1 VPPFAAAHM
10 WRIAIAFLIGVGC
23 TFYFL
28 RESQRPNASQRE
40 IPSGAEEPKL
50 KAVQSTGATISRND
64 PVASARSAQ
73 AAVVL
78 QPLKIKIPYG
88 ETVIPAGTSLPIVW
102 QDATRV
108 GVKYLDQVQTIPLS
122 GVRLVTVAVASSPS
136 VVATP
141 PKQADELAR
150 TRISQAAITSTF
162 NVSSLS
168 LEAHERATA
177 DGTQTRWTT
186 TYGSYHRDYRRQ
198 KKIILIVHDL
208 SRHAPPVTAHVYF
221 VARQVKD
228 DRRFIYNAKE
238 LPIELHGQLEATV
251 ETEMPTLDA
260 SETYHSFIN
269 ARYVSGADI
278 DGWIVVGEVSGKTFG
293 VKASGPAL
301 LDVAQH
307 RDILDKMVAES
318 DIRTHRQ

>member
-1 VPPFAAAHM
+1 M

-28 RESQRPNASQRE
+28 RESQRPNPSQRE

-108 GVKYLDQVQTIPLS
+108 GVKYLDQVQTIPLR

-150 TRISQAAITSTF
+150 TRISQAAITCIEPQPRSTRASHSRR
-162 NVSSLS
+162 NAYPLDDHLCVVSSRLPPPK
-168 LEAHERATA
+168 ENHFDRARTFTA
-177 DGTQTRWTT
+177 RAACNSTCVFCCSPGQRRPAIYLQCETASNRAPRSI
-186 TYGSYHRDYRRQ
+186 GSNCRVRDADARR
-198 KKIILIVHDL
+198 K
-208 SRHAPPVTAHVYF
+208 R
-221 VARQVKD
+221 
-228 DRRFIYNAKE
+228 N
-238 LPIELHGQLEATV
+238 LPQLHKCQ
-251 ETEMPTLDA
+251 
-260 SETYHSFIN
+260 IC
-269 ARYVSGADI
+269 
-278 DGWIVVGEVSGKTFG
+278 
-293 VKASGPAL
+293 
-301 LDVAQH
+301 
-307 RDILDKMVAES
+307 
-318 DIRTHRQ
+318 

>member
-1 VPPFAAAHM
+1 MPRFAAADM
-10 WRIAIAFLIGVGC
+10 WRIAIAFLLGVVC
-23 TFYFL
+23 ALYFL
-28 RESQRPNASQRE
+28 RESQRPNASQRG
-40 IPSGAEEPKL
+40 IPSVAEEPEV
-50 KAVQSTGATISRND
+50 KAVQSTGATISLND
-64 PVASARSAQ
+64 PVASPPPAQ

-78 QPLKIKIPYG
+78 QPLKIKILYG

-108 GVKYLDQVQTIPLS
+108 GVKYLDRVQTIPLS
-122 GVRLVTVAVASSPS
+122 GVRLVAIATASSPS

-141 PKQADELAR
+141 PKQADEPAQS
-150 TRISQAAITSTF
+150 RISQAAIPSTF

-168 LEAHERATA
+168 LEAHELATA

-228 DRRFIYNAKE
+228 DRRFIYHAKE
-238 LPIELHGQLEATV
+238 VPIELHGQLEATA
-251 ETEMPTLDA
+251 ETEMPTLGA
-260 SETYHSFIN
+260 SETYHSFTNTKYI
-269 ARYVSGADI
+269 SGADI
-278 DGWIVVGEVSGKTFG
+278 DGWIVVAEVSGKTFG

>member
-1 VPPFAAAHM
+1 M

-28 RESQRPNASQRE
+28 RESQRPNPSQRG
-40 IPSGAEEPKL
+40 IPSVAEEPKV
-50 KAVQSTGATISRND
+50 KAMQPTGATIPLND
-64 PVASARSAQ
+64 PVAPAPPAQ
-73 AAVVL
+73 TAVVL

-108 GVKYLDQVQTIPLS
+108 GVKYLDQVQAIPLS
-122 GVRLVTVAVASSPS
+122 GVRLVTIAIASSPS
-136 VVATP
+136 IGATP
-141 PKQADELAR
+141 PKQADEVAR
-150 TRISQAAITSTF
+150 ARISQAAITTTF

-168 LEAHERATA
+168 LDAHERATA
-177 DGTQTRWTT
+177 DGTQTRWLT

-221 VARQVKD
+221 VARQAKD

-238 LPIELHGQLEATV
+238 VPIELHGQLEATA

-260 SETYHSFIN
+260 SETYKSFTN
-269 ARYVSGADI
+269 ARYVNGADI

-293 VKASGPAL
+293 IKASGPAL

-318 DIRTHRQ
+318 GISTRLK